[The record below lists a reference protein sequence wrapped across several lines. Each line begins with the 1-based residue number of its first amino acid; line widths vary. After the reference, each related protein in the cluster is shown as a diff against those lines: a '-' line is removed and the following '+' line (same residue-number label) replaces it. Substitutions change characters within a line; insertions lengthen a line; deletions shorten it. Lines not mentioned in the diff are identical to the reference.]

1 MRLVLQPCPTTGA
14 RPRRS
19 RPPGRLLQDAVEVG
33 RPLAGLAARFAQ
45 QHLGARG
52 QLGPGVFADQKSAR
66 RPWYR
71 PRNERVQAPSPRPRS
86 MRLSPTRS
94 KLFLD
99 SGTPGH
105 SGTPGAWDPRGP
117 GGSEA
122 RGLGRKEGS
131 AVWPGL
137 RPPPASERD
146 DRPPAPLLASS
157 GRAGAGRSAASAAQG
172 ATPPSQIRSTV
183 HWPGVPTPRISTP
196 KKRNRPA
203 ARHCATP
210 GDRHIP
216 VSILACSWRPAPNG
230 SDPGVLPR
238 PYTVASLPVSAFP
251 PVWAWR
257 LPSWRPSLQAP
268 SPRPLRSG
276 PDSVRPSSNRF
287 PSPAPAPRRS

>member
-1 MRLVLQPCPTTGA
+1 MPSKLGA
-14 RPRRS
+14 HSLASRPGSPSSTSALGVSLDPVYSPIRS
-19 RPPGRLLQDAVEVG
+19 RHAGRGTARETKGSKHLARAPGQCASV
-33 RPLAGLAARFAQ
+33 RPEASSSWTRGL
-45 QHLGARG
+45 RG
-52 QLGPGVFADQKSAR
+52 
-66 RPWYR
+66 
-71 PRNERVQAPSPRPRS
+71 
-86 MRLSPTRS
+86 TRE
-94 KLFLD
+94 LRAL
-99 SGTPGH
+99 GTPG
-105 SGTPGAWDPRGP
+105 DPEARRL
-117 GGSEA
+117 GGSGA